1 MCGVGDLRALAQLTR
16 VVAGGEVQR
25 RVEARGQQRRV
36 GELLDTA

>member
-1 MCGVGDLRALAQLTR
+1 MRGVWNLRALAQLAR
-16 VVAGGEVQR
+16 VVTGGEVQR